1 MGFRTVV
8 IKNKAKLEYTLNYLV
23 IRGETEVKIPLSD
36 INTLIIQNIQTCIT
50 SALIAKITSN
60 KIKLIFCDEK
70 NNPCSELVGYYQNY
84 SNYSKI
90 RQQINWEH
98 DLKPYL
104 WTLIIKQKIL
114 TELKLLIFLNK
125 VEASEKLKIYINEVE
140 EGDSTNREGHAAKVY
155 FNSLF
160 GKDFVRGSD
169 TNINKY
175 LNYGYSIIAS
185 AINREIKCC
194 GYLTEIGIHHIGETN
209 PFNLTYDFIEPL
221 RVIVDYYVKCKN
233 IDEANYKTILNSIL
247 SFKVTFNGNEMFLE
261 NAIHLYILNLLNY
274 LNGSKKDPIFVEYEF

>member
-8 IKNKAKLEYTLNYLV
+8 IKNRAKLEYSLNYLV
-23 IRGETEVKIPLSD
+23 IRGDQEIKIPLSD
-36 INTLIIQNIQTCIT
+36 INNILIQNIQSCLT
-50 SALIAKITSN
+50 SALIAKIISN

-90 RQQINWEH
+90 CQQINWNKEV
-98 DLKPYL
+98 KVYL
-104 WTLIIKQKIL
+104 WMLIIKQKIF
-114 TELKLLIFLNK
+114 TELKFLLFLNNLD
-125 VEASEKLKIYINEVE
+125 AANKLRVYINEVE
-140 EGDSTNREGHAAKVY
+140 LGDSTNREGHAAKVY

-194 GYLTEIGIHHIGETN
+194 G
-209 PFNLTYDFIEPL
+209 F
-221 RVIVDYYVKCKN
+221 
-233 IDEANYKTILNSIL
+233 
-247 SFKVTFNGNEMFLE
+247 
-261 NAIHLYILNLLNY
+261 
-274 LNGSKKDPIFVEYEF
+274 

>member
-8 IKNKAKLEYTLNYLV
+8 IKNRAKLEYSLNYLV
-23 IRGETEVKIPLSD
+23 IRGEEEVKIPLND
-36 INTLIIQNIQTCIT
+36 INTLMIQNVQTCIT
-50 SALIAKITSN
+50 SALIVKIVSN

-90 RQQINWEH
+90 CIQINW
-98 DLKPYL
+98 DNDIKLYL
-104 WTLIIKQKIL
+104 WTAIVKQKIY
-114 TELKLLIFLNK
+114 TELKFLQFLNNLD
-125 VEASEKLKIYINEVE
+125 VTNKLRVYINEVE
-140 EGDSTNREGHAAKVY
+140 LGDSTNREGHAAKVY

-185 AINREIKCC
+185 TINREIKCC

-233 IDEANYKTILNSIL
+233 IDETNYKTILNSIL

-274 LNGSKKDPIFVEYEF
+274 LNGSKKDPIFIEYEF

>member
-8 IKNKAKLEYTLNYLV
+8 IKNRAKLEYSLNYLV

-36 INTLIIQNIQTCIT
+36 INTLMIQNIQTCIT
-50 SALIAKITSN
+50 SALIAKIVSN

-70 NNPCSELVGYYQNY
+70 NNPSSELIGYYQNY
-84 SNYSKI
+84 SNYPKI
-90 RQQINWEH
+90 CNQMNWNY
-98 DLKPYL
+98 DLKLQL
-104 WTLIIKQKIL
+104 WTLIIKQKIF
-114 TELKLLIFLNK
+114 TELKLLQFLNYT
-125 VEASEKLKIYINEVE
+125 ETCEKLKTYINEVE
-140 EGDSTNREGHAAKVY
+140 LGDSTNREGHAAKVY

-160 GKDFVRGSD
+160 GKDFIRGSE
-169 TNINKY
+169 TNTNKY

-194 GYLTEIGIHHIGETN
+194 GYLTEMGIHHIGETN
-209 PFNLTYDFIEPL
+209 PFNLSYDFIEPL

-233 IDEANYKTILNSIL
+233 IDETNYKSILNSIL
-247 SFKVTFNGNEMFLE
+247 SFKVNFNGNEMFLE

-274 LNGSKKDPIFVEYEF
+274 LNGSNKDPIFIEYEF